1 MRAAAFCA
9 WFVPLFLLYIVL
21 VFGYNAVKIQHR
33 AAAQRKA
40 RQEQERIAAERR
52 AKDEAR
58 KREQQAEKARK
69 AAEIAKVKAA
79 KEEERR
85 QKAAEKARKAA
96 EAAERRR
103 IAEERRQEREAE
115 EARKAETQAAKSAK
129 TQRAQAIPESALPSG
144 AQPFAGEIV
153 AFTGENPKMTHRHMI
168 EHVNRLGGKGYDDVY
183 VRTTLLVVG
192 EKPGKGKLDKAA
204 RYNIPTITW
213 EEWWER
219 AFGFPAVVKPEP
231 EAEAQPNAETRPE
244 AEAQPEMEEESTLT
258 LEQFAAIAGHAA

>member
-1 MRAAAFCA
+1 MAILCAFLFVYMYAPWLFWAIPLLLIVIAIINACRAE
-9 WFVPLFLLYIVL
+9 
-21 VFGYNAVKIQHR
+21 K
-33 AAAQRKA
+33 QRRKEEAA
-40 RQEQERIAAERR
+40 RQ
-52 AKDEAR
+52 
-58 KREQQAEKARK
+58 
-69 AAEIAKVKAA
+69 A
-79 KEEERR
+79 KE
-85 QKAAEKARKAA
+85 
-96 EAAERRR
+96 
-103 IAEERRQEREAE
+103 
-115 EARKAETQAAKSAK
+115 AETQAAKSAK

-219 AFGFPAVVKPEP
+219 AFGFPAVTKPETEAEEKP
-231 EAEAQPNAETRPE
+231 EAETQPEKE
-244 AEAQPEMEEESTLT
+244 AESILT
-258 LEQFAAIAGHAA
+258 LDQFAAIVEHAV

>member
-1 MRAAAFCA
+1 MAILCAFLFVHMYAPWLFWAIPLLLIVIAIINACRAE
-9 WFVPLFLLYIVL
+9 
-21 VFGYNAVKIQHR
+21 K
-33 AAAQRKA
+33 QRRKEEAA
-40 RQEQERIAAERR
+40 RQ
-52 AKDEAR
+52 
-58 KREQQAEKARK
+58 
-69 AAEIAKVKAA
+69 A
-79 KEEERR
+79 KE
-85 QKAAEKARKAA
+85 A
-96 EAAERRR
+96 EA
-103 IAEERRQEREAE
+103 
-115 EARKAETQAAKSAK
+115 QAAKPAK

-219 AFGFPAVVKPEP
+219 AFGFPAFVKPEP

-244 AEAQPEMEEESTLT
+244 AQARPEKEEESTLT

>member
-1 MRAAAFCA
+1 MRAVAFCA

-69 AAEIAKVKAA
+69 AAETAKVKAA

-96 EAAERRR
+96 EA
-103 IAEERRQEREAE
+103 
-115 EARKAETQAAKSAK
+115 AK

-219 AFGFPAVVKPEP
+219 AFGFPAFVKPEP

-244 AEAQPEMEEESTLT
+244 AQARPEKEEESTLT

>member
-69 AAEIAKVKAA
+69 AAEAAAVKAA

-115 EARKAETQAAKSAK
+115 KARKAEAQAAKPAK
-129 TQRAQAIPESALPSG
+129 TQRAQAIPGSALPSG
-144 AQPFAGEIV
+144 AQPFAGEVV
-153 AFTGENPKMTHRHMI
+153 AFTGKCPKMTRRHMI
-168 EHVNRLGGKGYDDVY
+168 EHVNRLGGRGYDEINAHC
-183 VRTTLLVVG
+183 TLLVVG
-192 EKPGKGKLDKAA
+192 ENPGKGQMDKAA
-204 RYNIPTITW
+204 RWNKPTITW

-219 AFGFPAVVKPEP
+219 AFGFPAVTKPET
-231 EAEAQPNAETRPE
+231 EAEEKPE
-244 AEAQPEMEEESTLT
+244 AEAQPEKEAESILT
-258 LEQFAAIAGHAA
+258 MDQFAAIVEHAA